1 MVLYT
6 QGYMHLFMLK
16 ITIDERSEDIVLYRR
31 RSPPVHVTQT
41 GHRVKI
47 FRTPLICSKSSI
59 SADISTH
66 NKLSYGA
73 NPTIGLA

>member
-1 MVLYT
+1 MICRHIIKV
-6 QGYMHLFMLK
+6 
-16 ITIDERSEDIVLYRR
+16 TIDERSEDIVLYRR

-47 FRTPLICSKSSI
+47 FHTPLICSKSSI